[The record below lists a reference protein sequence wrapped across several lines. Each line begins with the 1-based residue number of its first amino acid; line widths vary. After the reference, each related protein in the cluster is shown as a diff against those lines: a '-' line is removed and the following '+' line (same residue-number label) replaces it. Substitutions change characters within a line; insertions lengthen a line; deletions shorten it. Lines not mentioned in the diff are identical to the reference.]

1 MGQRLGSAPLPHG
14 RKPLPNQALQLTA
27 GVRGVRA
34 RLPAAAG
41 SGAGR
46 AVGGRMYPGCHTAG
60 GS

>member
-1 MGQRLGSAPLPHG
+1 MGRARAGGLPAWRWG
-14 RKPLPNQALQLTA
+14 LPNQALQLAA